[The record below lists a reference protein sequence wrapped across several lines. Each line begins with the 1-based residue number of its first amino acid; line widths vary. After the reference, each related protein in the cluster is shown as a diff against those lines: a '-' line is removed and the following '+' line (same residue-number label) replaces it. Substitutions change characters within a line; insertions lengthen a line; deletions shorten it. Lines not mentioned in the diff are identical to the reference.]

1 MLPTQYLRVKETVRL
16 LTPNALKAGLPMS
29 AASNQTVVLGRD
41 AIGRV
46 LRQEDARFLVV
57 VGPCSIHDTRA
68 ALEYAAKLN
77 QLRHEFAGRLCNV
90 MRLYFDNPR
99 PPIAP

>member
-29 AASNQTVVLGRD
+29 AASNQTVLLGRD

-57 VGPCSIHDTRA
+57 GRA
-68 ALEYAAKLN
+68 DERPEPVHAA
-77 QLRHEFAGRLCNV
+77 EGT
-90 MRLYFDNPR
+90 
-99 PPIAP
+99 